1 MNAELDLIESKLTES
16 TNIELSAIGL
26 ETLAKVNVASGL
38 LSEITFDELKEPF
51 ELEPEFDEEPT
62 SRPFSCSKGCKM
74 SRKSTNSWK
83 VHWIHLPPYQKT
95 TLTLPSLTN

>member
-51 ELEPEFDEEPT
+51 ELEPEFDEGTDVKAILMQQRLQDE
-62 SRPFSCSKGCKM
+62 
-74 SRKSTNSWK
+74 
-83 VHWIHLPPYQKT
+83 
-95 TLTLPSLTN
+95 